1 MLKQYET
8 VFIATPVLS
17 DAQMKEAV
25 AKYTDFIKSNG
36 GEIVYEEDWG
46 LKQLAYPI
54 QHKTSGFYYLIEF
67 KAEPEFVANLE
78 IQYKR
83 DERILRFLTVALD
96 KDAVAYAEHRRE
108 MKAAKKNAPAE
119 APVEDAP
126 VAEVE
131 EVTEYDVEPVDSK
144 EE

>member
-108 MKAAKKNAPAE
+108 MKAAKKNAPAPAAE
-119 APVEDAP
+119 APKAEEVED
-126 VAEVE
+126 
-131 EVTEYDVEPVDSK
+131 VTEYDVEPVET
-144 EE
+144 EED

>member
-25 AKYTDFIKSNG
+25 AKYTGFITSNG

-54 QHKTSGFYYLIEF
+54 QHKTSGFYYLIE
-67 KAEPEFVANLE
+67 
-78 IQYKR
+78 
-83 DERILRFLTVALD
+83 
-96 KDAVAYAEHRRE
+96 
-108 MKAAKKNAPAE
+108 KAAKKNAPAE
-119 APVEDAP
+119 APVEETP